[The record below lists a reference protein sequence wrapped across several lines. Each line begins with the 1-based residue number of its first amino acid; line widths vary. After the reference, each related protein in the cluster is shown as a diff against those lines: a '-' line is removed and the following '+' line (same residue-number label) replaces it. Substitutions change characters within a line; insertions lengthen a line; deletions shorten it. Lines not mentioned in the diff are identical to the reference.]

1 MLADRRTKI
10 VATIGPA
17 TKSRENLSKA
27 ISAGM
32 NVARLNFSHG
42 THEDHLSVIRNL
54 RELSEELHAP
64 ISILQDLQGP
74 KIRVGRFQGGSI
86 ELVEREKV
94 IVTTEDVV
102 GKPGLIPSDFKDLP
116 KSCRVGHR
124 IMLDDGLLE
133 LRIDKVEQKSVHC
146 TVVFGG
152 TLKDRKGMNVPGGGL
167 AIESLTEKDL
177 KDLEFGLANGVDFVA
192 LSFVRKGDDIR
203 FLQDIIKNKAPGTK
217 IIAKI
222 EMLEAV
228 ENLEE
233 IVRLSDAVM
242 VARGDLAVEVGQTR
256 LPQIQKQIVQL
267 CNRIGCPVIT
277 ATQMLDSMTEN
288 PRPTRAEITDVA
300 NAVLDG
306 SDALM
311 LSAESAS
318 GRYPFKCIQTMHEI
332 ILEVERNGDYY
343 YNMTMESEFFSVAEA
358 IGAAASLTALKLNAS
373 AIVCLTTSGRTA
385 SIISSF
391 RPKAR
396 IIAVTHILPTLN
408 RLELAWGIQTLKI
421 KPYTSSDDAMQEIE
435 EMLIQYGLVKTG
447 DKVILTLGVPV
458 LERGKTNALRVYT
471 VGHEETKRLG
481 EKELPLRCKD
491 NSIDL
496 EDGEGHSA
504 KIGAST
510 PPSTTD
516 NN

>member
-17 TKSRENLSKA
+17 TRSRENLKRA
-27 ISAGM
+27 IMSGM

-42 THEDHLSVIRNL
+42 THEDHLAVIKNL
-54 RELSEELHAP
+54 RELSAELAAP
-64 ISILQDLQGP
+64 VTILQDLQGP
-74 KIRVGRFQGGSI
+74 KIRVGRFEGGSI
-86 ELVEREKV
+86 ELNDGEQVV
-94 IVTTEDVV
+94 ITTEDVQ
-102 GKPGLIPSDFKDLP
+102 GRPGLIPSDFKQLP
-116 KSCRVGHR
+116 RSARVGGR

-133 LRIDKVEQKSVHC
+133 LRIDRVEDPRVYC
-146 TVVFGG
+146 TVIYGG
-152 TLKDRKGMNVPGGGL
+152 TLKDRKGMNVPGAEL
-167 AIESLTEKDL
+167 AVECLTEKDL
-177 KDLEFGLANGVDFVA
+177 RDLEFGLENGVDYVA

-203 FLQDIIKNKAPGTK
+203 QLQDIIKRKAPGTR
-217 IIAKI
+217 IVAKI
-222 EMLEAV
+222 EMLEALD
-228 ENLEE
+228 NLEE

-256 LPQIQKQIVQL
+256 LPQVQKQIVQL

-277 ATQMLDSMTEN
+277 ATQMLDSMIEN

-318 GRYPFKCIQTMHEI
+318 GKYPFKCIQTMHEI
-332 ILEVERNGDYY
+332 IVEVEKDGDYY
-343 YNMTMESEFFSVAEA
+343 YNMSLESEFFSVAEA

-408 RLELAWGIQTLKI
+408 RLELVWGIQTHVI
-421 KPYTSSDDAMQEIE
+421 KPYTSSDEAMHQIE
-435 EMLIQYGLVKTG
+435 EMLIKHGLVKTG
-447 DKVILTLGVPV
+447 DKVVLTLGVPV
-458 LERGKTNALRVYT
+458 LERGKTNTLRVYT
-471 VGHEETKRLG
+471 IGREDVKRLP
-481 EKELPLRCKD
+481 ETELPLRCKD
-491 NSIDL
+491 ML
-496 EDGEGHSA
+496 PGQGMRVE
-504 KIGAST
+504 ASHA
-510 PPSTTD
+510 PATTD
-516 NN
+516 KA